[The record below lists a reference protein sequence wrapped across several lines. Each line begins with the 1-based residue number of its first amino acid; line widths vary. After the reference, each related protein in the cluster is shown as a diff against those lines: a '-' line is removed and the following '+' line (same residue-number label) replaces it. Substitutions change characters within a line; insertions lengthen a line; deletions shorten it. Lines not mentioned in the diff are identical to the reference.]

1 MRPAARVRV
10 LTMAG
15 VRGIEALDALAG
27 LLGNLEATLI
37 REAVPP
43 MAAEIGATAQAQWS
57 AGKGP
62 DGKAWPRNK
71 DGSIPLRTVTA
82 AIRFVA
88 RGRRIVASADEV
100 IQYHR
105 EKRPVFPEG
114 DIPGPWLKAAERALG
129 KTVTAIFKRARG

>member
-1 MRPAARVRV
+1 
-10 LTMAG
+10 MAG
-15 VRGIEALDALAG
+15 VSGIDKLDALVE
-27 LLGNLEATLI
+27 LLGNLEQTIAK
-37 REAVPP
+37 EAVPA
-43 MAAEIGATAQAQWS
+43 MAESIGSTAAGQWS
-57 AGKGP
+57 SGRGP

-71 DGSIPLRTVTA
+71 DGSVPLLSVTS

-114 DIPGPWLKAAERALG
+114 DVPGPWLKAAEKALT
-129 KTVTAIFKRARG
+129 KTIAAVASRVRR